1 MNNLSL
7 SNDDQEDIL
16 DNERLI
22 RVLNEL
28 IDKLN
33 DLEARISALEEV

>member
-1 MNNLSL
+1 MNNISL

-16 DNERLI
+16 DSERI
-22 RVLNEL
+22 VRVLNEL

-33 DLEARISALEEV
+33 DLEQRLSAIESP